1 MVNKME
7 IEKRL
12 NELNGKIEAANMLNT
27 IVIGIL
33 AAYSAPIKAD
43 LKFALDQILSSGM
56 QLPGDFKARTADLLS
71 HVLGSS
77 SKDPKETA
85 PFLRLIRQNQPESG
99 DPHHEE

>member
-1 MVNKME
+1 
-7 IEKRL
+7 
-12 NELNGKIEAANMLNT
+12 MLNT

-56 QLPGDFKARTADLLS
+56 QLPGDLKERASDLLE

-77 SKDPKETA
+77 PEDPKQA
-85 PFLRLIRQNQPESG
+85 SGYLHLVQKNQSKPNDSHDDE
-99 DPHHEE
+99 H